1 MNRFQNTLWLIP
13 FVFNIRILLFSFL
26 ESRNFINHNQIIKN
40 TSMMERSKLF
50 MLAATMLLGLSFN
63 VQAQEEEVT
72 DEELRS
78 YAVVMDSAEVKK
90 KEMGASYNK
99 MIQEEEAMQG
109 GRRFQELKNANGD
122 EEKLEEIGATEE
134 EIEIYTRIQE
144 DYDAMVNEFKEE
156 YTEMIKEHVTVPTY
170 NKVSRELKSNEE
182 VKARYEEILS
192 EVQEER
198 EAMESEEEET
208 EETTDEVG
216 AETSK

>member
-1 MNRFQNTLWLIP
+1 M
-13 FVFNIRILLFSFL
+13 
-26 ESRNFINHNQIIKN
+26 K
-40 TSMMERSKLF
+40 ERSKLF
-50 MLAATMLLGLSFN
+50 MLATVMLLGFSYN

-78 YAVVMDSAEVKK
+78 YAIVMDSADVKK
-90 KEMGASYNK
+90 QEMGAAYNK
-99 MIQEEEAMQG
+99 LIQEEEAMQG

-122 EEKLEEIGATEE
+122 EEQLEEMGATEE

-144 DYDAMVNEFKEE
+144 DYDEMVTEFKEE

-170 NKVSRELKSNEE
+170 NKVSRELKANEE
-182 VKARYEEILS
+182 VKARYEEILA

-198 EAMESEEEET
+198 EAMENEAGEESDS
-208 EETTDEVG
+208 TDQVG